1 VLDCI
6 LDDSDDLVGL
16 NLEVRVVESLCVGQ
30 TVLFVG
36 LLALNLLELFKH
48 FLQLTHLLAHDK
60 QFLAYLLAEDHK
72 VRNMPRE

>member
-1 VLDCI
+1 MLDCI
-6 LDDSDDLVGL
+6 NDDSDDLVGL

-36 LLALNLLELFKH
+36 LFALDLLELFKH
-48 FLQLTHLLAHDK
+48 FFQLLHLLRHDK
-60 QFLAYLLAEDHK
+60 QFLAYLFEEDDK